1 MIEFKVPDMTCGGC
15 VASVTKALKAAD
27 PACEVK
33 VDLDSKQVQVDST
46 KSRDELVAV
55 VADAGFTPA

>member
-33 VDLDSKQVQVDST
+33 VDLASKQVQVDST